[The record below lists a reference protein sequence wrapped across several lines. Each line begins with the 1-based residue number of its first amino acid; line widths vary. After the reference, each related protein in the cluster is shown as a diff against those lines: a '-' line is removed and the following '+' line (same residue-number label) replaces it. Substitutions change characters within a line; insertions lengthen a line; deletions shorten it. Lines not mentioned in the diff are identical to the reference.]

1 VATALGSMC
10 RCTRE
15 LFWRGCC
22 PNLNQ
27 VIHSSL

>member
-1 VATALGSMC
+1 VATVLESVC
-10 RCTRE
+10 WCTRG

-27 VIHSSL
+27 VNTF